1 MQSGEP
7 KWTRYVEKAAGENAA
22 RYHEVAQFMHLQA
35 PRALPH
41 GLLKPM
47 FSKGVLIVGLLL
59 IPVGLDGLFLATLT
73 LLAMD
78 DMTTFYWGVA
88 LAMPALV
95 MVIFLFSST
104 Q

>member
-1 MQSGEP
+1 MQLEEP

-47 FSKGVLIVGLLL
+47 FSKGGLVVNSNGFRWLVVGGVNTLRDGRYEYIRLGCCL
-59 IPVGLDGLFLATLT
+59 SHAGSCYGGLS
-73 LLAMD
+73 
-78 DMTTFYWGVA
+78 
-88 LAMPALV
+88 
-95 MVIFLFSST
+95 FSST